1 MLFRLANKLA
11 SFPNTSVFLNLS
23 KHDSYKQCYLRKI
36 TNWNI
41 YSYGQTNMK
50 TPAKLLLFAENV
62 LKSSENEVA
71 NP

>member
-1 MLFRLANKLA
+1 MIAISNVICAKLPTGI
-11 SFPNTSVFLNLS
+11 FI
-23 KHDSYKQCYLRKI
+23 H
-36 TNWNI
+36 
-41 YSYGQTNMK
+41 YGQTNMK